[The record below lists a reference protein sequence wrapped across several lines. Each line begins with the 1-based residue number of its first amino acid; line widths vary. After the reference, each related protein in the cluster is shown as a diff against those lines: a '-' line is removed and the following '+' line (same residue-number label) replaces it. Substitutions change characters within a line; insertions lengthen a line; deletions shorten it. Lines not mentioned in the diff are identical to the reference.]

1 MFIEIMKKKSLLI
14 LMLFVS
20 LFSIKAQSVSAI
32 MNNVLSGIKDKQNI
46 SADFEIT
53 SAQFQTK
60 GTFVMNGIKFRILTN
75 DFKCWYDG
83 KTQWIYTTM
92 TNEVNIME
100 PTSDDLK
107 LSNPYLAIMDYEAS
121 YNAKLKS
128 KGKMGYIVE
137 LNAKND
143 NVNMSKIELTID
155 VNSYRITK
163 AVVTMVEGDTQVVKL
178 GNYIVNKKISDTTFV
193 FDEKLVPK
201 GTQLI
206 DLR

>member
-1 MFIEIMKKKSLLI
+1 MPLY
-14 LMLFVS
+14 
-20 LFSIKAQSVSAI
+20 SIKAQSVSAI
-32 MNNVLSGIKDKQNI
+32 MSNVLSGIKDKQNI

-60 GTFVMNGIKFRILTN
+60 GTFVMSGIKFRILTN
-75 DFKCWYDG
+75 DFKCWFDG
-83 KTQWIYTTM
+83 NTQWIYTTV
-92 TNEVNIME
+92 TNEVNIIE
-100 PTSDDLK
+100 PTHDDLK
-107 LSNPYLAIMDYEAS
+107 LSNPYLAVMDYESS

-155 VNSYRITK
+155 LNSYRITS
-163 AVVTMVEGDTQVVKL
+163 AVVTLVEGETQVVKL
-178 GNYIVNKKISDTTFV
+178 GNYSVNKRIVDTIFV
-193 FDEKLVPK
+193 FDDNLVPK